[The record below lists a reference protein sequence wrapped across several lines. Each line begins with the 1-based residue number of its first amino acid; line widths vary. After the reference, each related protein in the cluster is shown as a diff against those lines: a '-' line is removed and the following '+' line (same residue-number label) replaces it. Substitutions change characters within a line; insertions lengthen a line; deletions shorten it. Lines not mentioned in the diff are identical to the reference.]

1 MELAGDRMTVVER
14 DGVTT
19 FTFDDK
25 GTGRVCGDCQLCCKL
40 LPVPPLKKAA
50 GRRCQHQ
57 KFGKGCA
64 IQDHKPFAC
73 RAWSCRW
80 LSDPAT
86 AGMSR
91 PDRSHYVIDVVS
103 DYVTVTEDG
112 VATDIEAM
120 QVWVDPAFPHA
131 HRQPALRAY
140 MLRVAQDHRMV
151 TIVRYDNH
159 RTITIFPPP
168 LMHDGQW
175 YENTQGVIVARNEMD
190 RAILADFREGI

>member
-103 DYVTVTEDG
+103 DYVTVT
-112 VATDIEAM
+112 AS
-120 QVWVDPAFPHA
+120 
-131 HRQPALRAY
+131 L
-140 MLRVAQDHRMV
+140 
-151 TIVRYDNH
+151 TICLK
-159 RTITIFPPP
+159 TSGSPITVCRSSYVQKGRG
-168 LMHDGQW
+168 L
-175 YENTQGVIVARNEMD
+175 
-190 RAILADFREGI
+190 